1 MKQSKTTLKELSA
14 CYRAVLRHGILCNAI
29 ALGLVAT
36 PSMAD
41 ELYYTWW
48 HPENINSYEIIND
61 DINSVVTGGEYNF
74 ITGTSMR
81 NFVNGDVNLTLDGV
95 RQVAK
100 INPRDSHWVET
111 NVFGS
116 IFLPSSGGYLYNTEL
131 GVVIPDDESRDLQQW
146 INGDI
151 NVLVKN
157 NSVIENSVIGVN
169 FYAANNEITE
179 SGLSGKTTV
188 TVEDSTVNQ
197 SVRGTNYRDIDQ
209 NSSKTL
215 VGDIELNVINSLIKE
230 EIVSAGSAASAG
242 NVVINIVGN
251 SVVGY
256 TDKTATTKTHEDK
269 DNWIIAGANRNGA
282 TIASTTINLNTDGAD
297 NAIWIA
303 GDVHSGSRDRRI
315 ITTDAITIPNN
326 NPDENSVSG
335 NATLNMLG
343 GGDINIGGNLRAYHV
358 AGDKTLNINNVT
370 ANIGGNVQE
379 FQTINMDENATLNVD
394 GTLTLAAD
402 DNVNI
407 VLQDLN
413 TYSKI
418 NATQLDANGANLN
431 FLVSKQGTYNIVH
444 ANQTISDFTW
454 NPENAL
460 FDFSHNN
467 GVLTAT
473 AKSADEIAETTNI
486 NSNAANTVSA
496 LAHSDNADANRLS
509 LIAQDVLT
517 RGDTKYVENE
527 LENLTPSKSPVATS
541 VALGVQSHV
550 LSAAGERMSLALTGR
565 NGGDVHADF
574 GVWAKG
580 MYNKTKHSDL
590 LNANTWGTSVGF
602 DTDLNHSVILGVGYS
617 YGQTDADLK
626 NSNIDIDSN
635 TVFVYGQYRNADWFI
650 NGTIAYIMSK
660 YDWNKSVFGT
670 DFNTAYHV
678 NSLSEQVMGG
688 YHFANGITPTL
699 GLRYLNVNQDSYFD
713 GLTTVGK
720 VNSTYLTGV
729 AGVDYKYT
737 WIAPY
742 TSLFWNPELHAAVT
756 YDMVSDSNM
765 AIVMIPGAAAYT
777 VATDE
782 LSRLGGEFGIGLSA
796 EYYYLTVSLNYDLNV
811 HRDFTSQT
819 GSLKIKYKF

>member
-36 PSMAD
+36 PSMAS
-41 ELYYTWW
+41 YTWW
-48 HPENINSYEIIND
+48 HPENINSYETINGNVYNTVGNFD
-61 DINSVVTGGEYNF
+61 DITTYNV
-74 ITGTSMR
+74 ITGTAMR
-81 NFVNGDVNLTLDGV
+81 NIVTNGNVSLTVNNVHQTGTSEIHGVHGNAFFVSDAIATLDGAV
-95 RQVAK
+95 VPNDEQKTLRQ
-100 INPRDSHWVET
+100 
-111 NVFGS
+111 F
-116 IFLPSSGGYLYNTEL
+116 
-131 GVVIPDDESRDLQQW
+131 
-146 INGDI
+146 INGDLLLDVKNSTIDRNVVGNQFYVIPGTEITGDIGLSGTTTVNVTDSIVKGDIRGANIGNNTSADNESLSKLKVNDIILNITNSLVEDEVVSTGAYVSARDVTI
-151 NVLVKN
+151 NV
-157 NSVIENSVIGVN
+157 SGNSVIG
-169 FYAANNEITE
+169 
-179 SGLSGKTTV
+179 
-188 TVEDSTVNQ
+188 
-197 SVRGTNYRDIDQ
+197 
-209 NSSKTL
+209 
-215 VGDIELNVINSLIKE
+215 
-230 EIVSAGSAASAG
+230 
-242 NVVINIVGN
+242 
-251 SVVGY
+251 Y
-256 TDKTATTKTHEDK
+256 TDMNAQTPVAGEEG
-269 DNWIIAGANRNGA
+269 WIIAGAQRN
-282 TIASTTINLNTDGAD
+282 ASSVRNTEINLNTNGVI
-297 NAIWIA
+297 NIA
-303 GDVHSGSRDRRI
+303 GDVNVGSRQRS
-315 ITTDAITIPNN
+315 TSNT
-326 NPDENSVSG
+326 DENSVSG

-343 GGDINIGGNLRAYHV
+343 GGNINIGGDLRAYHV
-358 AGDKTLNINNVT
+358 AGDKTLNINNVI
-370 ANIGGNVQE
+370 ANVGGNVQE
-379 FQTINMDENATLNVD
+379 FQTINMNENATLNVD
-394 GTLTLAAD
+394 GILTLAAD

-407 VLQDLN
+407 VLQDTN
-413 TYSKI
+413 KHSKI
-418 NATQLDANGANLN
+418 NTTQLDANGANLN

-473 AKSADEIAETTNI
+473 AKSADKIAEATNI

-496 LAHSDNADANRLS
+496 LAHSDNAAANRLS
-509 LIAQDVLT
+509 LIAQDALT
-517 RGDTKYVENE
+517 HGDTKYVENE
-527 LENLTPSKSPVATS
+527 LEKLTPSKSPVATS

-660 YDWNKSVFGT
+660 YDWNKSAFGT

-699 GLRYLNVNQDSYFD
+699 GLRYLNVDQDSYFD

-777 VATDE
+777 VATDD